1 MFGETLEKYL
11 HEEKENPQGRFLRT
25 LRSACQRL
33 QKEDDLRVK
42 LDLILAGTLSGMCIP
57 KEPRSLNA
65 IHVLVQ
71 QLLRNSHGKA
81 PDTST

>member
-1 MFGETLEKYL
+1 MIDETLGKYL
-11 HEEKENPQGRFLRT
+11 HEERENPQGRFLRT
-25 LRSACQRL
+25 LRSACQQI
-33 QKEDDLRVK
+33 QKEDSISNK
-42 LDLILAGTLSGMCIP
+42 LDLLLAGILSGMCIP